1 MAFKIFQNH
10 PILAFILAL
19 LFTHEI
25 LYTAFAASGGR
36 MGGTSFSSEEETSS
50 YSSSNSYDVYHYHYG
65 KPGYSRG
72 YESYDGNSR
81 RVSAEPKRE
90 NDMNKSGK
98 GFFSWFALLPL
109 GIFGGFLLWM
119 VCTYD
124 TAASVVKIQVGL
136 SGKAHSLQ
144 RDLNNLA
151 GAGDTSEK
159 KGFHIILTESI
170 VALLRHQNYWISG
183 YSSVKQK
190 RGVEAVEKEFRQ
202 LSAEEREKFEIESL
216 VNVDNIKV
224 QRTFIPKDNKLRND
238 FIVVTLVVA
247 VRGAPNLP
255 AIRSTEDLRKA
266 LHHLNSITSRET
278 LAVEVL
284 WTPQVEHDTLSED
297 ELLEKYP
304 ILRPI

>member
-1 MAFKIFQNH
+1 MAFKFFQSH
-10 PILAFILAL
+10 QILAFILAL
-19 LFTHEI
+19 LFTHEF
-25 LYTAFAASGGR
+25 LYTALAASGGR
-36 MGGTSFSSEEETSS
+36 MGGSSFSSEEEKSS
-50 YSSSNSYDVYHYHYG
+50 HSSSNSYDVYHYHYG
-65 KPGYSRG
+65 KPGYGRG
-72 YESYDGNSR
+72 YRSYDGNSQ
-81 RVSAEPKRE
+81 RVNAEPKSE
-90 NDMNKSGK
+90 NK
-98 GFFSWFALLPL
+98 GSFSWFSLLPF

-119 VCTYD
+119 ICTYD

-202 LSAEEREKFEIESL
+202 LSVEEREKIEIESL

-224 QRTFIPKDNKLRND
+224 QRTLIPKDNKLRKD
-238 FIVVTLVVA
+238 YIVVTLVVA
-247 VRGAPNLP
+247 VKGAPNLP
-255 AIRSTEDLRKA
+255 EIRSTEDLRKA
-266 LHHLNSITSRET
+266 LHQLNSITSRET

>member
-1 MAFKIFQNH
+1 MAFKFLQNH

-36 MGGTSFSSEEETSS
+36 MGGSTFSSEEEKSS

-65 KPGYSRG
+65 QPGYSRG
-72 YESYDGNSR
+72 YGSYDDNSR
-81 RVSAEPKRE
+81 RVNAEPRRE

-98 GFFSWFALLPL
+98 GFFSWLALLPF

-124 TAASVVKIQVGL
+124 TATSVVKIQVGL

-202 LSAEEREKFEIESL
+202 LLAEEREKFEIESL

-224 QRTFIPKDNKLRND
+224 QRTLIPKDNKLRKD
-238 FIVVTLVVA
+238 YIVVTLVVA
-247 VRGAPNLP
+247 VKGTPNLP
-255 AIRSTEDLRKA
+255 PIRSTEDLRKA
-266 LHHLNSITSRET
+266 LYHLNSITSRET